1 MREREGRDTH
11 RGKPQR
17 GETMTDRASTGVRER
32 ERERERER
40 KPMNIYIGL
49 TIRVYFVEGTHA
61 EWVRSQPQ

>member
-1 MREREGRDTH
+1 
-11 RGKPQR
+11 
-17 GETMTDRASTGVRER
+17 MTDRASTGVRER